1 MYPHMKQFQ
10 RQQELEARLPVRAA
24 RLAARPSSAR
34 RRAEVLWARAA
45 VRARNSSAD
54 GCGDAAA

>member
-45 VRARNSSAD
+45 VQRTSSAD